1 MSYTP
6 SLQTHKRHPF
16 LPISTHGPL
25 GTILNVINVN
35 LKGDSWTAPRREI
48 TMCSFRGIPVLLL
61 LAAFLITE
69 AVDNSTT
76 TGNLAVFVV
85 HRPPK
90 PSSVKSSSDKF
101 GAGEEEQGGQ
111 GLVRLS
117 PQGRKSTSGIIGNKK
132 EKSASL
138 VLRDGISSENK
149 SARFFGT
156 RAVQSEWFEFSF
168 PEGMFSF
175 LFSRFC

>member
-1 MSYTP
+1 
-6 SLQTHKRHPF
+6 
-16 LPISTHGPL
+16 
-25 GTILNVINVN
+25 
-35 LKGDSWTAPRREI
+35 
-48 TMCSFRGIPVLLL
+48 MCSFRGIPVLLL
-61 LAAFLITE
+61 LGAFLITE

-76 TGNLAVFVV
+76 MGNLAVFVV

-90 PSSVKSSSDKF
+90 PSPSSVKSLSDKF
-101 GAGEEEQGGQ
+101 DAGEEEQGGQ

-156 RAVQSEWFEFSF
+156 RAVQSE
-168 PEGMFSF
+168 
-175 LFSRFC
+175 